1 MHSRQKIVAYLVSSP
16 GDLINLVSITSVFSY
31 PTIGKEPAYIPVLL
45 STRSEREV
53 RGKDG
58 LAISGCIPYS
68 EYEGS
73 IDTLV
78 VLGGASVFDAP
89 ALELIQWIRERAS
102 RAKRIVSVCTG
113 AFVLAPT
120 GLLDGKR
127 ATTHWHHSHRLAQQ
141 FPQILMERDQIFVQD
156 GNVYSTAGVTAGID
170 MALSIVE
177 EDFGHKMVALIAH
190 TLVLYVRRAGNEVQ
204 YSTMLAQQDNVGGS
218 PMRSLPA
225 WAKANLT
232 EKLGVNTLAKI
243 VSMTPRTF
251 ARHFEL
257 HFKMTPAR
265 WVQALRVEAVCE
277 HLASDELPLKVIAG
291 LTGFRDEK
299 SLRRAFVQ
307 QLAITPKE
315 YRDRFGLSRSRF
327 TALSISGGPEGS
339 QLIMPAAPGA
349 DQSQSSAVGQ
359 TRKNG
364 RSNPIES
371 RP

>member
-1 MHSRQKIVAYLVSSP
+1 MPSRQKIIVYLVSSP
-16 GDLINLVSITSVFSY
+16 GDLISLVSITSVFSY
-31 PTIGKEPAYIPVLL
+31 PTIDGEPAYIPVLL
-45 STRSEREV
+45 STLSEREV
-53 RGKDG
+53 RGIDG
-58 LAISGCIPYS
+58 VTVTNCIPYTD
-68 EYEGS
+68 YDGA
-73 IDTLV
+73 IDTLI
-78 VLGGASVFDAP
+78 VLGGTGVFEAP

-102 RAKRIVSVCTG
+102 RARRIVSVCTG

-127 ATTHWHHSHRLAQQ
+127 TTTHWHHSHRLAQQ
-141 FPQILMERDQIFVQD
+141 YPKILMEQDQIFIQD

-170 MALSIVE
+170 MALAIVE
-177 EDFGHKMVALIAH
+177 EDFGHKMVASIAH
-190 TLVLYVRRAGNEVQ
+190 ALVLYVRRPGNEVQ
-204 YSTMLAQQDNVGGS
+204 YSAMLAQQDSVGGS

-277 HLASDELPLKVIAG
+277 HLGTDDLPLKVIAG

-315 YRDRFGLSRSRF
+315 YRESFGLSRGRF
-327 TALSISGGPEGS
+327 ATPPVTPRTEGCHSISSDGLGIDDS
-339 QLIMPAAPGA
+339 RATGA
-349 DQSQSSAVGQ
+349 V
-359 TRKNG
+359 
-364 RSNPIES
+364 
-371 RP
+371 RPKAFSMK